1 MSGVSLSPVRVQA
14 VMVPFSTVRVAVTS
28 PPKPLAVPVRV
39 SAAEEAAVL
48 DELPPQ
54 AARLKHSAP
63 ERAMERIRFIIKTS
77 LLQCRAARTART
89 AVYNMFHYYNIEI
102 PL

>member
-63 ERAMERIRFIIKTS
+63 ERAMERIRFIMLKPHF
-77 LLQCRAARTART
+77 LHAVPPGQAGT
-89 AVYNMFHYYNIEI
+89 AVYNMFYYYNIE
-102 PL
+102 

>member
-77 LLQCRAARTART
+77 LFTVPRRPDGPDG
-89 AVYNMFHYYNIEI
+89 YNIEI